1 MHTRRLRAAALSA
14 LAAAIAV
21 AVPAT
26 TAAATTAAAATT
38 PIVGGGSFAR
48 TIPFIDGSIV
58 AYECHA
64 AAPGAVST
72 TVSSCVLNSVFGP
85 VPASPSTS
93 PGPAAATSG
102 AVSLDP
108 ATYQVCWT
116 VSAQYIDGSTQSSS
130 GCTTSG
136 PLAGAG

>member
-1 MHTRRLRAAALSA
+1 MNARRLRTPALAA
-14 LAAAIAV
+14 LAAATAIAV
-21 AVPAT
+21 PT
-26 TAAATTAAAATT
+26 TTAAAATT

-72 TVSSCVLNSVFGP
+72 TVNSCVLNSVFGP
-85 VPASPSTS
+85 DAAPPSTS

-116 VSAQYIDGSTQSSS
+116 VSAKYVDGSTQSTS
-130 GCTTSG
+130 GCSTSG
-136 PLAGAG
+136 GLVGAG

>member
-1 MHTRRLRAAALSA
+1 MNTRRLRAGAPTL

-26 TAAATTAAAATT
+26 AATTASAATT

-48 TIPFIDGSIV
+48 TVPFIDGSIV

-72 TVSSCVLNSVFGP
+72 TVNSCVLNSVFGP
-85 VPASPSTS
+85 VAAAPSTS

-116 VSAQYIDGSTQSSS
+116 VSARYADGSTQSSS

-136 PLAGAG
+136 TLVGAG

>member
-1 MHTRRLRAAALSA
+1 MHTSRLRAAALTA

-21 AVPAT
+21 AVP
-26 TAAATTAAAATT
+26 ATTAAAATT

-72 TVSSCVLNSVFGP
+72 TVNSCVLNSVFGP
-85 VPASPSTS
+85 VPAPPSTS

-116 VSAQYIDGSTQSSS
+116 VSAQYVDGSTQSSS
-130 GCTTSG
+130 GCSTSG
-136 PLAGAG
+136 TLVGAG